1 MPNTGLK
8 IYNIPG
14 YAPVV
19 LLEGVEISDRVVAV
33 EFEEWPGYTVVALK
47 LNIPYSIEDLMPCG
61 TTPDVKRPRN
71 KEHVHADPV
80 MDS

>member
-1 MPNTGLK
+1 LK

-14 YAPVV
+14 YAPIV

-47 LNIPYSIEDLMPCG
+47 LQIPYSIEDLMPG
-61 TTPDVKRPRN
+61 GMTMDVKRLLP
-71 KEHVHADPV
+71 KESAHVDPV
-80 MDS
+80 LDS